1 MTGCCRKIFNNGLNS
16 KAVWFPAPIHICRE
30 SRIWTVCLFQ
40 TNRKLPAWIMWT
52 LSPLAVL
59 RGRKIQSSLLQLLCC
74 ILLWGPAFHVQVS
87 SSRVAQASSVLFGK
101 VSLLK
106 KATTVGTGED
116 TLGWWLTQ
124 IFVCGSCVR
133 DASISACHQPFCSLW
148 LVPRSWL
155 TPACLSV
162 QNGNVCCSVDLEC
175 LNNNWHSQ
183 TGLCRGRKTDEVNT
197 WNEVVCIGVLYN
209 RQLPKSP
216 HEEDVWELPL
226 GPITMLILASLVW
239 VTYST
244 AHISQWLLKVFSVV
258 NYTLFLSRHLQ
269 IRLNY
274 FMGKLMLYFCFNLC
288 IDDMIEFSSS
298 YFDSRFYR

>member
-1 MTGCCRKIFNNGLNS
+1 MCG
-16 KAVWFPAPIHICRE
+16 
-30 SRIWTVCLFQ
+30 RITS
-40 TNRKLPAWIMWT
+40 A
-52 LSPLAVL
+52 SYDPLC
-59 RGRKIQSSLLQLLCC
+59 SLLL
-74 ILLWGPAFHVQVS
+74 
-87 SSRVAQASSVLFGK
+87 VL
-101 VSLLK
+101 
-106 KATTVGTGED
+106 
-116 TLGWWLTQ
+116 Q
-124 IFVCGSCVR
+124 
-133 DASISACHQPFCSLW
+133 Q
-148 LVPRSWL
+148 WL

-175 LNNNWHSQ
+175 LNNNWCTW
-183 TGLCRGRKTDEVNT
+183 TGPCWGRNTDEVNIC
-197 WNEVVCIGVLYN
+197 NEAVCVGVLYN

-226 GPITMLILASLVW
+226 GPITMLILASLVR

-288 IDDMIEFSSS
+288 IDNMIEFSSS
-298 YFDSRFYR
+298 SFGSRFYKRNSLLWFCPMISRT